1 MEIEPPTAA
10 QAAAVTAASI
20 QALAEMYKLT
30 TCLPPLLTA
39 CSFPPSGRRTPS
51 AGSTMLKPNLSS
63 PPASGLRPNT
73 SLYPSAAVA
82 DHSSSRPFFPPQ
94 LVPLPGRYVPAGL
107 PRRPPHSEIG
117 ISRQHPAQPTATCRS
132 RRRLLPTASTTTTSA
147 VLHLAF
153 RKLGTAPPA
162 IYTSLSPSRA
172 PLIHLKDSA
181 THTSYLVD
189 TGAAI
194 SLLPFS
200 SPLSPTGPEI
210 VIANGSPIPSWN
222 FVRRH

>member
-1 MEIEPPTAA
+1 MEMEPPTAA
-10 QAAAVTAASI
+10 QAAAASI

-94 LVPLPGRYVPAGL
+94 LVPLPGTLCSRRAPSPASTFWNRNKPPTPRPAHSQLPQPPLSSSYCFYHYNFGDPAPGIQKTRYCPAGQL
-107 PRRPPHSEIG
+107 HIAVAVRGSA
-117 ISRQHPAQPTATCRS
+117 HPSQGQCNTH
-132 RRRLLPTASTTTTSA
+132 LLPCGHRCCYQPST
-147 VLHLAF
+147 F
-153 RKLGTAPPA
+153 Q
-162 IYTSLSPSRA
+162 LST
-172 PLIHLKDSA
+172 L
-181 THTSYLVD
+181 SYR
-189 TGAAI
+189 
-194 SLLPFS
+194 SCNSYCQWFS
-200 SPLSPTGPEI
+200 Y
-210 VIANGSPIPSWN
+210 PILEFCS
-222 FVRRH
+222 